1 MGAQVSLERFSLEN
15 YRCFR
20 ERQEVELGKITVVLG
35 RNNAG
40 KSAVVRALPLLST
53 GIRGDSPYPLDLDP
67 IQGFTP
73 SFTDLIHGLSPHGR
87 IRMGASFG
95 IEGGTILRAT
105 AEVQNIANQ
114 GIQLV
119 SSLEISCGSEVTNLS
134 WIPSRDA
141 YSSEKR
147 AYLVDGQERSV
158 GFRGLLPD
166 PADWPDSVGGVRE
179 VTRMI
184 RAELDE
190 IRYLG
195 PFRKSPERFFRSP
208 ARASGSVGYR
218 GERALGMLATDEM
231 HGRGRIGR
239 EVNALL
245 AGLLP
250 GWRLE
255 VTDVGSGMYVPKLRS
270 LRDTDLV
277 VHIDDVGTG
286 VVQFLPIVI
295 QRAADRVEPPAKP
308 VIEIVEE
315 PELHLHPSAHA
326 AIADLY
332 VDAVRDSQ
340 VRFLVE
346 THSENF
352 LLRLRRRVA
361 ERRLRA
367 EDVKI
372 YFVEQAEGSASL
384 RKIEVDTLGN
394 LDYWPRGVF
403 AEDFEEVRALADAQA
418 NRIDDAR

>member
-1 MGAQVSLERFSLEN
+1 MERFSLEN

-35 RNNAG
+35 RNNSG
-40 KSAVVRALPLLST
+40 KSAVVRALPLLSA
-53 GIRGDSPYPLDLDP
+53 GIRGDSPYPLDLDL

-73 SFTDLIHGLSPHGR
+73 SFADLIHGSSPHGR
-87 IRMGASFG
+87 IQIGASFAN
-95 IEGGTILRAT
+95 EGGNVISAT
-105 AEVQNIANQ
+105 AEVQNISNQ
-114 GIQLV
+114 GMHLV
-119 SSLEISCGSEVTNLS
+119 SVLEISCGGEVVNLS
-134 WIPSRDA
+134 WVPSVDA
-141 YSSEKR
+141 YSPEKR
-147 AYLVDGQERSV
+147 AYLVDGQQRKV

-166 PADWPDSVGGVRE
+166 PADWADSVGGVRG
-179 VTRMI
+179 VTGMI
-184 RAELDE
+184 REELDE

-208 ARASGSVGYR
+208 ARALGSVGSR
-218 GERALGMLATDEM
+218 GEKALGMLAADEM
-231 HGRGRIGR
+231 YGRGRIGR
-239 EVNALL
+239 EVNDLL
-245 AGLLP
+245 MGILP

-255 VTDVGSGMYVPKLRS
+255 VTDVGSGMYIPKLRS

-295 QRAADRVEPPAKP
+295 QRAVDRVQPPAKP

-332 VDAVRDSQ
+332 VEAVQDSK

-361 ERRLRA
+361 ERKLRS
-367 EDVKI
+367 EDMKI
-372 YFVEQAEGSASL
+372 YFVEQAEGSATL
-384 RKIEVDTLGN
+384 RKIEVDALGN

>member
-1 MGAQVSLERFSLEN
+1 MSLERFSLEN

-20 ERQEVELGKITVVLG
+20 ERQEVEIGKITVVLG
-35 RNNAG
+35 RNNSG
-40 KSAVVRALPLLST
+40 KSAVVRALPLLSL
-53 GIRGDSPYPLDLDP
+53 GIRGNSLYPLELDL

-73 SFTDLIHGLSPHGR
+73 SFADLIHGSSPHGH
-87 IRMGASFG
+87 IRLGVSIG
-95 IEGGTILRAT
+95 RGDGETVSAT

-114 GIQLV
+114 GVQLV
-119 SSLEISCGSEVTNLS
+119 SSVQISCGTEDANLS
-134 WIPSRDA
+134 WVPGVDA
-141 YSSEKR
+141 YSPEKR
-147 AYLVDGQERSV
+147 SYLVDGQEAKV
-158 GFRGLLPD
+158 GFHGLLPD
-166 PADWPDSVGGVRE
+166 PSDWPDFVGGVSG
-179 VTRMI
+179 VTELI
-184 RAELDE
+184 RGGLDE

-208 ARASGSVGYR
+208 ARTLGSVGYR
-218 GERALGMLATDEM
+218 GERALGMLAADELY
-231 HGRGRIGR
+231 GRGLIGR
-239 EVNALL
+239 EVNTLL
-245 AGLLP
+245 ESILP
-250 GWRLE
+250 WWRLE
-255 VTDVGSGMYVPKLRS
+255 VTDVGSGMYIPKLRS
-270 LRDTDLV
+270 LRDPDLV

-295 QRAADRVEPPAKP
+295 QRAADRVEPPAGP

-332 VDAVRDSQ
+332 IDAVAESQ

-361 ERRLRA
+361 ERKLA
-367 EDVKI
+367 PEDVKI
-372 YFVEQAEGSASL
+372 YFVEQADGAATL
-384 RKIEVDTLGN
+384 RKIEVDALGN